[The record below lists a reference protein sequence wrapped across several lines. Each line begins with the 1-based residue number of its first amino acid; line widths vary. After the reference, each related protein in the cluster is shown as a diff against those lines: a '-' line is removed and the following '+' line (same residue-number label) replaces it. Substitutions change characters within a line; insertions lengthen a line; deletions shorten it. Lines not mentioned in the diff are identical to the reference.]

1 VRQRTAP
8 AVAPPV
14 CSRASG
20 FGPDEWITLSGSP
33 GNDLEIQ
40 SQQGNATHDLTADDP
55 TVELDILEQ
64 TISIEGA
71 RELRLDALGLVA
83 APIPRSWIR
92 DGEPVARTRR
102 LAGSDELPRTDM
114 WDCTAGRFD
123 WVYEAEEVAHVLEG
137 SVIIEDAAGAR
148 QMLRAGDTFVFAAGC
163 RYEWTVPNYIR
174 KIAFSYSPL
183 SRQMRLINGIVECLA
198 APFRRKPAWKAARN
212 G

>member
-1 VRQRTAP
+1 M
-8 AVAPPV
+8 
-14 CSRASG
+14 
-20 FGPDEWITLSGSP
+20 EK
-33 GNDLEIQ
+33 Q
-40 SQQGNATHDLTADDP
+40 SQQGNATDDPTADDP

-92 DGEPVARTRR
+92 DGEPVARNKR
-102 LAGSDELPRTDM
+102 LTGGDGLPSTVM

-123 WVYEAEEVAHVLEG
+123 WIYEAEEVTHVLEG
-137 SVIIEDAAGAR
+137 SVIVEDAAGVR
-148 QMLRAGDTFVFAAGC
+148 KMLRAGDTYLFAAGT

-183 SRQMRLINGIVECLA
+183 SPQMRLINGIVECLT
-198 APFRRKPAWKAARN
+198 APFRRKPAWTTARN